1 MRSGEDVLGTE
12 SEAMYAR
19 KPPSHE
25 DGIRPKAGVQHRPPQ
40 HTTGKSIE
48 IDRRSWAQGLLEVS
62 ALSVVVF
69 QMLVGSVAAD
79 TKATKGNAD
88 AQHHNH
94 ITFPC
99 TSCGLASEVAMK
111 PFLLG
116 GALQENL
123 CA

>member
-1 MRSGEDVLGTE
+1 MSSDGNKELAAGED
-12 SEAMYAR
+12 R
-19 KPPSHE
+19 
-25 DGIRPKAGVQHRPPQ
+25 

-48 IDRRSWAQGLLEVS
+48 CRVSEWTRYPCS

-69 QMLVGSVAAD
+69 LMLVGSVAAD

-88 AQHHNH
+88 AQHHNR

-99 TSCGLASEVAMK
+99 TSCGLASEVAAK

-116 GALQENL
+116 GALQVSFVLRVLSPPFTAMQNQANEI
-123 CA
+123 ARV